1 MIYYVEDNEGI
12 RNLVIY
18 TLTATGYEARGF
30 AEAASFWRGMEE
42 QLPEMILLDIMLPD
56 ESGVQLL
63 EKLRDDPRTVGIP
76 VIMLT
81 ARGEE
86 EDKVESFEI
95 GADDYVTKPF
105 GMMELLARV
114 KAVLRRCRA
123 EKALPGLT
131 VGGISMDRERHTVQA
146 HGRNVYL
153 TFREFELLRFLMEH
167 EGRAFDRDKLLDA
180 VWGVDYV
187 GGARTVDMHI
197 QTLRKKLGPCANQIE
212 TIYGLGYKIG
222 GGED

>member
-63 EKLRDDPRTVGIP
+63 EKLRDDPRTVAIP

-146 HGRNVYL
+146 NGRNVYL